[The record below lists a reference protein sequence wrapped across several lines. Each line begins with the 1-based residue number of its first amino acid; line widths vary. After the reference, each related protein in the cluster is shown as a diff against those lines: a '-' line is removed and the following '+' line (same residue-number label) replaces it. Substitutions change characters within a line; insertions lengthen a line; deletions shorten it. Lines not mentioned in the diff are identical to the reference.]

1 MSTVSKQSPYQ
12 LWEIDAIEGWLD
24 DMAGR
29 GLLLENKKGKI
40 FLFRQCEPR
49 QVRHRIDVRASQ
61 YGDNDMRREEYRE
74 FGWEFVTALDT
85 LLDIYRTD
93 SPDAVE
99 LNTDE
104 ELLRQA
110 LEKSQQALK
119 WVALGG
125 AAVLLALLIVIV
137 NTTLREGFFRLLLS
151 RSGLSLAVLILWYI
165 VLTTALV
172 REIRAYY
179 ALRRRNLLQ
188 RSYHTPEREAKGRRA
203 GRWDFAL
210 RLLIVIL
217 LMSDLIVGETSIPES
232 FHFADSPYA
241 PYTVQ
246 EFLPEDAMDSEGEYG
261 FLYPRTF
268 CDEYFFGQFT
278 AATGG
283 RDYDVTVY
291 ETKWSWLARSYAQE
305 QARMSHAEMLDVAN
319 HEGAWF
325 YVGTPLCY
333 RPLSDM
339 PNTQNLI
346 LLEGCRVVEI
356 SYFEGPADLR
366 AAALSMN

>member
-1 MSTVSKQSPYQ
+1 MSTVSKLSPYQ

-24 DMAGR
+24 DMAAR
-29 GLLLENKKGKI
+29 GFLLESKKGQA
-40 FLFRQCEPR
+40 FLFQKCEPQ
-49 QVRHRIDVRASQ
+49 QVRHRVDVRSSQ
-61 YGDNDMRREEYRE
+61 YGDSDVRREEYRE
-74 FGWEFVTALDT
+74 FGWEFVTALDA
-85 LLDIYRTD
+85 LLDIYRAST
-93 SPDAVE
+93 PDAVE

-104 ELLRQA
+104 VLLRQA
-110 LEKSQQALK
+110 LEKSQRALK
-119 WVALGG
+119 WVALGA
-125 AAVLLALLIVIV
+125 AAVLLVLLIAMVSI
-137 NTTLREGFFRLLLS
+137 TLREGFFRLFLS
-151 RSGLSLAVLILWYI
+151 RSGLSLAVLVLWYI
-165 VLTTALV
+165 VLTAALA
-172 REIRAYY
+172 REIRAYC

-188 RSYHTPEREAKGRRA
+188 RSYHTPEREAQGRRA
-203 GRWDFAL
+203 GRWDFVL
-210 RLLIVIL
+210 RLLIVVL
-217 LMSDLIVGETSIPES
+217 LLAELVIGETSVREA

-241 PYTVQ
+241 PYSVQ

-261 FLYPRTF
+261 FRYPRAL

-283 RDYDVTVY
+283 RDYDVIVY
-291 ETKWSWLARSYAQE
+291 ETKWSWLARGYARE
-305 QARMSHAEMLDVAN
+305 QARMSDAEILNVAN

-325 YVGTPLCY
+325 YVGMPLCY

-366 AAALSMN
+366 AAALAMH